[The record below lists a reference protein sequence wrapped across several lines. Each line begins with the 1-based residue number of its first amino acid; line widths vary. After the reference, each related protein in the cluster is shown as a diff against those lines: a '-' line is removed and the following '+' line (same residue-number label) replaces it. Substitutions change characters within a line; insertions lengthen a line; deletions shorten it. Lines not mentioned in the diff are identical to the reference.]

1 MVEITWF
8 EQLQRGQ
15 KATVEKP
22 FILVFTL
29 KPKGIRLNASLT
41 HVLQEK
47 NIEYVKL
54 GLVGENVFV
63 LSPSSKDEGGLRV
76 SKGSKS
82 SSAIISSGTVGAWV
96 EHRGIATGKAVGEW
110 DEKMGAF
117 KFALDDLLREIK

>member
-1 MVEITWF
+1 MVEIKWF
-8 EQLQRGQ
+8 EQLQRG
-15 KATVEKP
+15 KSATVEKSY
-22 FILVFTL
+22 ILAFTL
-29 KPKGIRLNASLT
+29 KPKGIRLNAGLT
-41 HVLQEK
+41 RALQEK

-63 LSPSSKDEGGLRV
+63 LSPSTKDEGGLRV

-96 EHRGIATGKAVGEW
+96 EQKGIATGKAVGEW
-110 DEKMGAF
+110 DEEMGVF